1 MLTWFAP
8 KGAEGHT
15 LEMLNQK
22 NLFKYIDD
30 FETIIFNKG
39 NLSNNLQIDA
49 SSLGTGDNDVM
60 NLTLQTSATITGI
73 NKGLTIGFTEENL
86 TSAVNLDLT
95 PADDVNNLTL
105 AIQATGTGYIN
116 LTVANSVE
124 TINFN
129 GINIALAGT
138 TITGTSN
145 SGDTWEVQLSGVE
158 ANNLTLDEGI
168 LTIGQDTGA

>member
-8 KGAEGHT
+8 TGAEGHT
-15 LEMLNQK
+15 LETLNRE

-49 SSLGTGDNDVM
+49 SSLRTGDNDVM

-73 NKGLTIGFTEENL
+73 NKELTIGFTEENL

-95 PADDVNNLTL
+95 PADDINNLTL

-129 GINIALAGT
+129 GINIVLAGT

-145 SGDTWEVQLSGVE
+145 SGDAWKVQLSGVE
-158 ANNLTLDEGI
+158 ANNLTLNEGI